1 MQMINE
7 TLSELTFHFEEIDKI
22 KLSTYLKSWLTDAAS
37 KENKQIGAINF
48 IFCDDNYLL
57 KVNQDYLNHDTFTDI
72 ITFDYCEGDV
82 LNSDIFISLERV
94 EENAN
99 ELSINFID
107 ELERVCI
114 HGILHLCGYLDKKE
128 EDALIMRQKE
138 DFYLTLRPKK

>member
-1 MQMINE
+1 MQMTNE
-7 TLSELTFHFEEIDKI
+7 NKGDIEFHFEEIDKI
-22 KLSTYLKSWLTDAAS
+22 ELSSYLKSWLTKSANNEERA
-37 KENKQIGAINF
+37 IGAINF

-72 ITFDYCEGDV
+72 ITFDYCEEDV
-82 LNSDIFISLERV
+82 LNSDIFISIERV
-94 EENAN
+94 LENAK
-99 ELSINFID
+99 ELSISFID

-114 HGILHLCGYLDKKE
+114 HGVLHLCGYPDKKE

>member
-1 MQMINE
+1 MINE
-7 TLSELTFHFEEIDKI
+7 PLSELTFHFEEIDKI
-22 KLSTYLKSWLTDAAS
+22 KLSSYLKSWLTDSAS
-37 KENKQIGAINF
+37 KESKQIGAINF
-48 IFCDDNYLL
+48 IFCNDSYLL

-94 EENAN
+94 AENAN
-99 ELSINFID
+99 DLSIKFID

-114 HGILHLCGYLDKKE
+114 HGILHLCGYPDKKE
-128 EDALIMRQKE
+128 EEALIMRQKE

>member
-1 MQMINE
+1 MTNE
-7 TLSELTFHFEEIDKI
+7 VFGELTFHFEEIETVE
-22 KLSTYLKSWLTDAAS
+22 LSAYLTNWLTDAAK
-37 KENKQIGAINF
+37 KEQKKIGAINF
-48 IFCDDNYLL
+48 IFCNDNYLL
-57 KVNQDYLNHDTFTDI
+57 KINQDYLNHDTFTDI
-72 ITFDYCEGDV
+72 ITFDYCKGVV

-114 HGILHLCGYLDKKE
+114 HGVLHLCGYPDKKE
-128 EDALIMRQKE
+128 EEALIMRQKE